1 MADLNFYEKDMA
13 KIQDQLIEKIG
24 KVLSGLSI
32 LNDAELKAAF
42 DQINLLDDMNELGLT
57 ALLNKVKNA
66 YDTQAVK
73 TFGVLTAAQK
83 TKQTVTAVQAI
94 ETLAVL
100 DLDSLSMGIAKYT
113 DELKTA
119 MLRGLITGQSSE
131 SILEQI
137 QQTYG
142 GSRALSS
149 PGQAALLNDSF
160 ARFNRATTAKL
171 FSEFPEQ
178 RFTYVGILDDRTR
191 DACVDTLTVVPDEG
205 LTIDEINALTTGVTF
220 EGGGGYNC
228 RHEWIP
234 V

>member
-149 PGQAALLNDSF
+149 PGQAA
-160 ARFNRATTAKL
+160 
-171 FSEFPEQ
+171 
-178 RFTYVGILDDRTR
+178 
-191 DACVDTLTVVPDEG
+191 
-205 LTIDEINALTTGVTF
+205 
-220 EGGGGYNC
+220 
-228 RHEWIP
+228 
-234 V
+234 

>member
-13 KIQDQLIEKIG
+13 KIQDKLIEKLG

-32 LNDAELKAAF
+32 LSDAELTAAF
-42 DQINLLDDMNELGLT
+42 EQINLLDDLNELGVT
-57 ALLNKVKNA
+57 ALLRKIKGS
-66 YDTQAVK
+66 YDRQAVK
-73 TFGVLTAAQK
+73 SYGILTAAQK
-83 TKQTVTAVQAI
+83 TKQTATAVQAI
-94 ETLAVL
+94 EVLAVL
-100 DLDSLSMGIAKYT
+100 DLTTLSQGIAKYA

-119 MLRGLITGQSSE
+119 MLRGLLTGQSSD
-131 SILEQI
+131 SILQQI

-171 FSEFPEQ
+171 FQEFPEQ
-178 RFTYVGILDDRTR
+178 RYVYVGPNDDRTR
-191 DACVDTLTVVPDEG
+191 EVCELTLGEVGDEG
-205 LTIDEINALTTGVTF
+205 LTIEEVNSLSTGATF
-220 EGGGGYNC
+220 EGGGGFNC

>member
-32 LNDAELKAAF
+32 LNDAELKSAF
-42 DQINLLDDMNELGLT
+42 EQINLLDDMNELGLT
-57 ALLNKVKNA
+57 TLLNKVKNA
-66 YDTQAVK
+66 YDAQAVK
-73 TFGVLTAAQK
+73 TYGVLTAAQK

-100 DLDSLSMGIAKYT
+100 DLESLSMGIRQYT

-137 QQTYG
+137 QQNYG

-149 PGQAALLNDSF
+149 PGQTALLNDSF

-171 FSEFPEQ
+171 FDEFPEQ
-178 RFTYVGILDDRTR
+178 RFAYVGILDDRTR
-191 DACVDTLTVVPDEG
+191 EICSDTLSVVPDEG